1 MNLIFQLSFFSNNI
15 LWDAKKKSSKPP
27 WEKGSEKTPFKV
39 KKQTLAS
46 ETEDDEAERTLER
59 LVFGGEGDVIKEIEK
74 DTSEDRVAFSSN
86 DEVKI
91 TSYLLWICA
100 INVNCCMWLTQY
112 HTH

>member
-1 MNLIFQLSFFSNNI
+1 MLKRKVQSHLG
-15 LWDAKKKSSKPP
+15 K
-27 WEKGSEKTPFKV
+27 KGSEKTPFKV

-74 DTSEDRVAFSSN
+74 DLAEDRVAFSSN

-91 TSYLLWICA
+91 KSYLLWICA

>member
-1 MNLIFQLSFFSNNI
+1 MLKRKVQSHLG
-15 LWDAKKKSSKPP
+15 K
-27 WEKGSEKTPFKV
+27 KGSEKTPFKV

-91 TSYLLWICA
+91 TSYLL
-100 INVNCCMWLTQY
+100 
-112 HTH
+112 